1 MSTIKTSF
9 NRRNFLKASTAAG
22 GGFLLGFSFL
32 AGCQS
37 EAEITEK
44 IAKLVMPDNWFEIN
58 NFLKIGDNGVV
69 TIFSPNPEIGQN
81 IKTSMPMIVAEE
93 LDVDW
98 NNVIVEQAA
107 LNTDK
112 YKRQLAGGSQ
122 SIRQGWKSLR
132 TAGATARRMLL
143 EVAAKTLEVPFAE
156 LTTENGLIHHKAS
169 GQTIGYGEVASEAG
183 QMEVPEEIKLKDPK
197 DFTIIGQPIKNVDGP
212 GIVTGAP
219 LFGMDYEEEGMLYA
233 MIQHPP
239 AFGSQ
244 LKSFNSEEIK
254 KHPGIVDA
262 FKVETDFF
270 KESRFLKNA
279 FLKNSMIAIVGNS
292 TWEVMKAKK
301 ALKAEWTT
309 VTKGESSEDHDK
321 AMSALLE
328 NKGEADRNDGDVDK
342 AFAKAEKVIER
353 TYSAPFLAHN
363 TMSPM
368 NFFAEVKGDSARFV
382 GPIQTP
388 EISAREL
395 SKALDIPLENITVDM
410 TRMGGGFGRRLYGGW
425 LFESALISKQV
436 GKPIKLIYSR
446 EDDMAKGT
454 YRPAYKVKYKAA
466 LDADN
471 NMTAFSVKGAGIHGG
486 PVWAN
491 RFPAGTVAN
500 YRAENGSIE
509 SNISTGAW
517 RAPKSNFIAG
527 AEQSFLDEVAE
538 AAGKD
543 PIQFRLDLFES
554 AKANPVGKD
563 NDYDADRY
571 AGVLKLV
578 KEKCGWDTK
587 TTGIHRGV
595 AAYYCHNTYVAQ
607 VVDMEF
613 QDKNPVIKKV
623 WCAVDC
629 GIVVNPTGAKNQIE
643 GGVVDGIGHAM
654 FSGLTFQDGVPQQ
667 SNFHQ
672 YQMIRHNQAPLEI
685 ETFFVDNGIEPT
697 GLGEPGLPPVMGAL
711 ANALYR
717 VTGRRFYNQP
727 FSNDMEEVG

>member
-1 MSTIKTSF
+1 
-9 NRRNFLKASTAAG
+9 
-22 GGFLLGFSFL
+22 
-32 AGCQS
+32 
-37 EAEITEK
+37 
-44 IAKLVMPDNWFEIN
+44 
-58 NFLKIGDNGVV
+58 
-69 TIFSPNPEIGQN
+69 
-81 IKTSMPMIVAEE
+81 
-93 LDVDW
+93 
-98 NNVIVEQAA
+98 
-107 LNTDK
+107 
-112 YKRQLAGGSQ
+112 
-122 SIRQGWKSLR
+122 
-132 TAGATARRMLL
+132 
-143 EVAAKTLEVPFAE
+143 
-156 LTTENGLIHHKAS
+156 
-169 GQTIGYGEVASEAG
+169 
-183 QMEVPEEIKLKDPK
+183 
-197 DFTIIGQPIKNVDGP
+197 
-212 GIVTGAP
+212 
-219 LFGMDYEEEGMLYA
+219 MDYEEEGMLYA

-239 AFGSQ
+239 AFGSE
-244 LKSFNSEEIK
+244 LKSFNANEIK
-254 KHPGIVDA
+254 QLPGIVDA
-262 FKVETDFF
+262 FKMETDFF
-270 KESRFLKNA
+270 KESRFLSKA

-309 VTKGESSEDHDK
+309 VSSGESSEDHERK
-321 AMSALLE
+321 LSALLE
-328 NKGEADRNDGDVDK
+328 SKGEADRNDGDVDK
-342 AFAKAEKVIER
+342 AFAEAEKIIER

-368 NFFAEVKGDSARFV
+368 NFFADVTKDTARFV

-395 SKALDIPLENITVDM
+395 SKALNIPLENITVDM

-425 LFESALISKQV
+425 LFESAVISKQV
-436 GKPIKLIYSR
+436 GKPIKLLYSR

-471 NMTAFSVKGAGIHGG
+471 NMTAFSIKGAGVHGG

-491 RFPAGTVAN
+491 RFPAGSVDN

-517 RAPKSNFIAG
+517 RAPKSNFIAS

-543 PIQFRLDLFES
+543 PIAFRLELFDK
-554 AKANPVGKD
+554 AKSNPIGED

-578 KEKCGWDTK
+578 KEKCGWDSK
-587 TTGIHRGV
+587 RTGIHRGV
-595 AAYYCHNTYVAQ
+595 AAYYCHNSYVAQ
-607 VVDMEF
+607 VVDMVF

-629 GIVVNPTGAKNQIE
+629 GIVVNPTGAENQIE

-672 YQMIRHNQAPLEI
+672 YQMIRHNDAPLEI
-685 ETFFVDNGIEPT
+685 ETYFVHNGIDPT
-697 GLGEPGLPPVMGAL
+697 GLGEPGLPPIMGAL
-711 ANALYR
+711 ANALYK
-717 VTGRRFYNQP
+717 VTGKRFYNQP
-727 FSNDMEEVG
+727 FSNEIEEVG

>member
-1 MSTIKTSF
+1 MSAIKTSV

-37 EAEITEK
+37 EAEVAEK
-44 IAKLVMPDNWFEIN
+44 ISKLVMPESWYNMN
-58 NFLKIGDNGVV
+58 SFLKIGDNGVV

-98 NNVIVEQAA
+98 NNVVVEQAP
-107 LNTDK
+107 LDTEK

-143 EVAAKTLEVPFAE
+143 EAAAKKLAVPVDE
-156 LTTENGLIHHKAS
+156 LTTEKGIIHHKAS
-169 GQTIGYGEVASEAG
+169 TQQLGYGDVASEAG
-183 QMEVPEEIKLKDPK
+183 NMEVPEEITLKDPK
-197 DFTIIGQPIKNVDGP
+197 DFTIIGQPIKNVDGR

-239 AFGSQ
+239 AFGMELS
-244 LKSFNSEEIK
+244 SFNAEEIK
-254 KHPGIVDA
+254 QLPGIVDA

-301 ALKAEWTT
+301 ALEAKWATK
-309 VTKGESSEDHDK
+309 TKGESSEDHDA

-328 NKGEADRNDGDVDK
+328 TKGKADRNDGDVEK
-342 AFAKAEKVIER
+342 AFAEAAQVIER
-353 TYSAPFLAHN
+353 TYTAPFLAHN

-368 NFFAEVKGDSARFV
+368 NFFAEVTNDSARFV

-395 SKALDIPLENITVDM
+395 SKALDIPLENITVEM

-425 LFESALISKQV
+425 LFESAVISKQV

-471 NMTAFSVKGAGIHGG
+471 KMTAFSINGAGIHGG

-500 YRAENGSIE
+500 YRAVNGSIE

-543 PIQFRLDLFES
+543 PIAFRLELFES
-554 AKANPVGKD
+554 AESNPIGKD
-563 NDYDADRY
+563 NDYDAERY

-587 TTGIHRGV
+587 DPGVHRGV
-595 AAYYCHNTYVAQ
+595 AAYYCHNSYVAQ
-607 VVDMEF
+607 VVDMVF
-613 QDKNPVIKKV
+613 QDNNPVIKKV

-672 YQMIRHNQAPLEI
+672 YQMIRHNKAPLEI
-685 ETFFVDNGIEPT
+685 ETFFVDNGIDPT

-711 ANALYR
+711 ANALYK
-717 VTGRRFYNQP
+717 VTGKRFYDQP
-727 FSNDMEEVG
+727 FSQDMEDLG